1 MKKIV
6 VTVGVSG
13 AGKSTWSHEQWKT
26 NPTGVV
32 VVNRDS
38 IRNLLF
44 GFTDQTIQEYYT
56 RPDLNKLEKQVTKY
70 EDTLINEAL
79 CEDKT
84 VIVDATHLEK
94 KYLTRFE
101 YWNVPIEYKYFD
113 ISVKDAI
120 ERDSN
125 RSRKVGAEVIKKQ
138 HEKYLNL
145 QRQGDF
151 KPVELVNDIRLPKCV
166 LVDIDGTL
174 AHMGDRRS
182 PFEWKKVGLDYVD
195 TQIKSVVN
203 SLQTKIFICT
213 GRDGI
218 CLDETIKWLDSNN
231 IHYDKVF
238 IRKEGDMRPDWQ
250 IKAEI
255 WQQISKDYYIDF
267 LIDDRMQV
275 VRHARAL
282 GLKVLQVDYN
292 NF

>member
-6 VTVGVSG
+6 LTIGISG
-13 AGKSTWSHEQWKT
+13 SGKSTFAHEQWKA

-56 RPDLNKLEKQVTKY
+56 RPDLNKIEKQVTKY
-70 EDTLINEAL
+70 E
-79 CEDKT
+79 
-84 VIVDATHLEK
+84 
-94 KYLTRFE
+94 
-101 YWNVPIEYKYFD
+101 
-113 ISVKDAI
+113 
-120 ERDSN
+120 
-125 RSRKVGAEVIKKQ
+125 
-138 HEKYLNL
+138 
-145 QRQGDF
+145 
-151 KPVELVNDIRLPKCV
+151 
-166 LVDIDGTL
+166 
-174 AHMGDRRS
+174 
-182 PFEWKKVGLDYVD
+182 D

-203 SLQTKIFICT
+203 SLQTQVFICT

-238 IRKEGDMRPDWQ
+238 IRKAGDMRPDWQ

-255 WQQISKDYYIDF
+255 WQQISENYYIDF

>member
-6 VTVGVSG
+6 VTVGISG
-13 AGKSTWSHEQWKT
+13 SGKSTFAHEQWKA

-32 VVNRDS
+32 VVNRDK
-38 IRNLLF
+38 IRELLF
-44 GFTDQTIQEYYT
+44 SYSEESIQEYYK

-101 YWNVPIEYKYFD
+101 YWNVLVEYKYFN
-113 ISVKDAI
+113 IPREVAAL
-120 ERDSN
+120 RDSN
-125 RSRKVGAEVIKKQ
+125 RTRKVGAEIIKKQ
-138 HEKYLNL
+138 YEKYQNL
-145 QRQGDF
+145 ERLDDF
-151 KPVELVNDIRLPKCV
+151 KPVELFNDIKLPKCV

-182 PFEWKKVGLDYVD
+182 PFEWSKVGLDYVD
-195 TQIKSVVN
+195 TQIKRIVN
-203 SLQTKIFICT
+203 SLQTDVFICT
-213 GRDGI
+213 GRDGV
-218 CLDETIKWLDSNN
+218 CLDETIKWLDDNN
-231 IHYDKVF
+231 IYYDKVF
-238 IRKEGDMRPDWQ
+238 IRKAGDMRPDWQ
-250 IKAEI
+250 VKAEI